1 MTNSDSKQL
10 ILKKIR
16 TALKNRPDT
25 EATIDTHIDFESDI
39 YNKSE
44 KTLEITFAEELK
56 KVQGNYIFCENENE
70 LINNLKLLYKKDSW
84 HSIYCLDNKI
94 QQILNSSQI
103 PFSDKKEDFMQ
114 LEAGITRAEFLIAR
128 LGSIMITS
136 KQTSGRRLNVFPPV
150 HIVIAYTSQLV
161 YDLKDAFD
169 GIKKKYKAQ
178 LPSMLSVITG
188 PSRTADIEKTLIL
201 GAHGP
206 KKLYVL
212 LVRNK

>member
-25 EATIDTHIDFESDI
+25 ETTIDTQIDFESNI

-44 KTLEITFAEELK
+44 ETLEITFAEELK

-70 LINNLKLLYKKDSW
+70 LINNLKLLYKKESW

-103 PFSDKKEDFMQ
+103 PFSNKKEDFMQ

-169 GIKKKYKAQ
+169 GIKKKYKDQ
-178 LPSMLSVITG
+178 LPSMISIITG
-188 PSRTADIEKTLIL
+188 PSRTADIEKTLVL

-206 KKLYVL
+206 KKLFVF
-212 LVRNK
+212 LVNDK

>member
-25 EATIDTHIDFESDI
+25 ETTIDTQIDFESNI

-44 KTLEITFAEELK
+44 ETLEITFAEEFK

-70 LINNLKLLYKKDSW
+70 LINNLKLLYKKESW

-103 PFSDKKEDFMQ
+103 PFSNKKEDFMQ

-169 GIKKKYKAQ
+169 GIKKKYKDQ
-178 LPSMLSVITG
+178 LPSMISIITG
-188 PSRTADIEKTLIL
+188 PSRTADIEKTLVL

-206 KKLYVL
+206 KKLYVF
-212 LVRNK
+212 LVNE

>member
-25 EATIDTHIDFESDI
+25 ETTIDTQIDFESNI

-44 KTLEITFAEELK
+44 ETLEITFAEELK

-70 LINNLKLLYKKDSW
+70 LINNLKLLYKKESW

-103 PFSDKKEDFMQ
+103 PFSNKKEDFMQ

-169 GIKKKYKAQ
+169 GIKKKYKDQ
-178 LPSMLSVITG
+178 LPSMISIITG
-188 PSRTADIEKTLIL
+188 PSRTADIEKTLVL

-206 KKLYVL
+206 KKLYVF
-212 LVRNK
+212 LVNE

>member
-25 EATIDTHIDFESDI
+25 ETTIDTQIDFESDI

-70 LINNLKLLYKKDSW
+70 LINKLKLLYKKDSW

-114 LEAGITRAEFLIAR
+114 LETGITRAEFLIAR

-169 GIKKKYKAQ
+169 GIKKKYKSQ
-178 LPSMLSVITG
+178 LPSMLSIITG

-206 KKLYVL
+206 KKLFVF
-212 LVRNK
+212 LVNDK

>member
-25 EATIDTHIDFESDI
+25 ETTIDTQIDFESNI

-44 KTLEITFAEELK
+44 ETLEITFAEEFK

-70 LINNLKLLYKKDSW
+70 LINNLKLLYKKESW

-103 PFSDKKEDFMQ
+103 PFSNKKEDFMQ

-169 GIKKKYKAQ
+169 GIKKKYKDQ
-178 LPSMLSVITG
+178 LPSMISIITG
-188 PSRTADIEKTLIL
+188 PSRTADIEKTLVL

-206 KKLYVL
+206 KKLFVF
-212 LVRNK
+212 LVNDK